1 MRRGD
6 TPSIV
11 HGFMLGGDISS
22 FGRLKRG
29 SLAGI
34 VAVVLGYHD
43 VCVWFVLS
51 EAHRSYIH

>member
-6 TPSIV
+6 TPSIDQ
-11 HGFMLGGDISS
+11 GFMLGGDISS

-51 EAHRSYIH
+51 EAHR